1 MQTYGNNFLVPL
13 RHLQQDRL
21 EMKGGEKMQYEVY
34 VRLTTSKYISVEADS
49 KEEAEEIAKAEFI
62 DDIEYLLFDESD
74 ISAEVEE

>member
-1 MQTYGNNFLVPL
+1 
-13 RHLQQDRL
+13 
-21 EMKGGEKMQYEVY
+21 MKGGEKMQYEVY
-34 VRLTTSKYISVEADS
+34 VRLTSSKYISVEADS

>member
-1 MQTYGNNFLVPL
+1 
-13 RHLQQDRL
+13 
-21 EMKGGEKMQYEVY
+21 MQYEVY

-49 KEEAEEIAKAEFI
+49 KEEAEEIAKVEFI